1 MAGLAAAL
9 VITQHARPGR
19 KQSGPKPDWVHRTMH
34 RRLALYLLL
43 LPLLTL
49 VFSSCR
55 YYRQDIVFRIDD
67 EADKAYIKQ
76 QVGVAERQYRV
87 RKNDFIEFQLFTN
100 GGELLIDPN
109 AELGRQLQIAG
120 ATGANV
126 GQPGAPGQAGAMA
139 GSGRSRYLVTERGD
153 VLLPMVGLV
162 PVENLNIRQLDSVL
176 AQRYSAFYQNCFV
189 LSRVANRRCVLFTAV
204 GAGAGIISTPV
215 QGRIVLL
222 ENENTSLIEVL
233 ASAGSIG
240 VYSQMQ
246 RIRIIRGDLSKP
258 EVQVVDLTHI
268 HSLAKADLIIRP
280 NDIIYVEPGRRPTLD
295 VLRDI
300 GTVGNLITGTAGLF
314 FIVYI
319 TLRNQ
324 P

>member
-1 MAGLAAAL
+1 
-9 VITQHARPGR
+9 
-19 KQSGPKPDWVHRTMH
+19 MH
-34 RRLALYLLL
+34 RRLAHYFLL
-43 LPLLTL
+43 LPLLAL

-55 YYRQDIVFRIDD
+55 YYRQDIVFRVDD
-67 EADKAYIKQ
+67 EADKAYLKQ

-120 ATGANV
+120 ATGAAV
-126 GQPGAPGQAGAMA
+126 GQPGVQGQAGAV
-139 GSGRSRYLVTERGD
+139 GGTGRARYLVTERGD

-176 AQRYSAFYQNCFV
+176 AQRYSVFYQNCFV
-189 LSRVANRRCVLFTAV
+189 LSRVANRRCILFTAV
-204 GAGAGIISTPV
+204 GVGGAGIIATPV
-215 QGRIVLL
+215 QGRIVPL

-233 ASAGSIG
+233 ASAGNIG

-258 EVQVVDLTHI
+258 EVQIVDLTHI
-268 HSLAKADLIIRP
+268 HTLAKTDLIIRP

-295 VLRDI
+295 VLRDV
-300 GTVGNLITGTAGLF
+300 GTIGNLITGTAGLL
-314 FIVYI
+314 FIFYI
-319 TLRNQ
+319 TYRNQ
-324 P
+324 